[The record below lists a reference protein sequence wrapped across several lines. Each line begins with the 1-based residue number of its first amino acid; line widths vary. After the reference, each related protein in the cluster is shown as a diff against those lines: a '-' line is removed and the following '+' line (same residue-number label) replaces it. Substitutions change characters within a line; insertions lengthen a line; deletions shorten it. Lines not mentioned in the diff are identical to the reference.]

1 MYYCLVPTNELTQA
15 MINRSNSIT
24 SSDMPIIVIN
34 SINYYVVE
42 FEETTATTYDS
53 YRWYTQTEMQKLI
66 EENV

>member
-1 MYYCLVPTNELTQA
+1 

-34 SINYYVVE
+34 SVNYYVVE
-42 FEETTATTYDS
+42 FEETTATTYDN